1 MLCIKSHNLIHGSN
15 AATKLKS
22 FMQIFQALNLLPS
35 FPRSFIAGG
44 FWSAYL
50 MPFMWFSLPILANAY
65 FSLMTLTLWDLNS
78 FTSNKSTSSKNE
90 LIQMF
95 QSMFLNLKIGLRLA
109 VIFTF
114 FIGNSYFSK
123 LLPFEAL
130 VNLLQLYQLV
140 T

>member
-1 MLCIKSHNLIHGSN
+1 
-15 AATKLKS
+15 
-22 FMQIFQALNLLPS
+22 
-35 FPRSFIAGG
+35 
-44 FWSAYL
+44 
-50 MPFMWFSLPILANAY
+50 
-65 FSLMTLTLWDLNS
+65 
-78 FTSNKSTSSKNE
+78 
-90 LIQMF
+90 MF